1 MTDETLL
8 PPKLPP
14 KKRRRGPT
22 PKPLTELR
30 NHRISIYLTD
40 EELIALVAQA
50 FPGED
55 VDPKKKGLRQA
66 LARYMR
72 DATFDRIPPQIPAIN
87 REAWIELSR
96 LAGNF
101 NGYLVAIKQGHAQGM
116 LPDLIVGIRDQV
128 QVLRR
133 ELIGISSATADEAKD
148 GGAA

>member
-14 KKRRRGPT
+14 KKRRRGPA

-40 EELIALVAQA
+40 KELIALVAQA
-50 FPGED
+50 FPGDE
-55 VDPKKKGLRQA
+55 VDPANPGLRQA

-101 NGYLVAIKQGHAQGM
+101 NGYLVAIKQSHAHGM
-116 LPDLIVGIRDQV
+116 PPDLIAGIRDQV